1 MHIRYLTRDHNHDQT
16 IQKYNSLDV
25 LIYNPGAIWW
35 ASVEDTPMKR
45 YQLMQRVNAEGL
57 YGAVHACLPHLKRSE
72 KGGRIVVVSPP
83 IYSRF
88 FRGKT
93 AYAMTKVAM
102 SVLTKGLAM
111 DFERQGLREM
121 SITSIW
127 PAVVSF
133 VPVLHPPWDG
143 WDLGGTDTPDSPSSL
158 PRRSNSLVRI
168 RRLPET
174 SAHQPS
180 SPTPLSPC
188 SRPLPPR

>member
-1 MHIRYLTRDHNHDQT
+1 VTTIPDQT

-57 YGAVHACLPHLKRSE
+57 YGAVQACLPHLKRSE
-72 KGGRIVVVSPP
+72 KGGRIIVVSPP

-88 FRGKT
+88 FKGKT

-121 SITSIW
+121 AITSIW

-133 VPVLHPPWDG
+133 VPHFTSTLGWVGPG
-143 WDLGGTDTPDSPSSL
+143 WD
-158 PRRSNSLVRI
+158 
-168 RRLPET
+168 
-174 SAHQPS
+174 
-180 SPTPLSPC
+180 
-188 SRPLPPR
+188 